1 MDAGAWTRMKIE
13 VSGTKAM
20 LYVNGAAQ
28 PALVVNDLKLGDSHG
43 QIGLWAHSTTDAYF
57 SNLTVR

>member
-1 MDAGAWTRMKIE
+1 
-13 VSGTKAM
+13 
-20 LYVNGAAQ
+20 VNGATQ

-43 QIGLWAHSTTDAYF
+43 QIGLWAHDSTDAYF

>member
-1 MDAGAWTRMKIE
+1 VT
-13 VSGTKAM
+13 GTKAL
-20 LYVNGAAQ
+20 LYVNGASQ
-28 PALVVNDLKLGDSHG
+28 PALVVNDLKLGESHG